1 MKRSLTFV
9 CLLASGLG
17 MTAVA
22 QTSPAPASTSTAPA
36 TMAPAGPAKIAI
48 IAFQPAVAGTNEGQR
63 NFGQLKTKFEPRQ
76 SQLKAQSD
84 EIESLKTAL
93 KSQGDKLSEQER
105 AARTKSIDDR
115 EKSLQR
121 SAEDA
126 QNDAQTEAGEM
137 YQQLA
142 QKVYEVLQAYAQQ
155 NGYTM
160 VVDISTQQSPIL
172 WANQS
177 ADITAAVVQA
187 YNAKS
192 GVPPPPAS
200 TGSGTGTGT
209 APATR
214 PAGTTNHAP
223 AAAAPRPT
231 TPKPTTPK

>member
-17 MTAVA
+17 MTALA
-22 QTSPAPASTSTAPA
+22 QTSPAPTTAASATAPA
-36 TMAPAGPAKIAI
+36 APAGPPKIAI

-63 NFGQLKTKFEPRQ
+63 NFGQLKTKFEPKQ
-76 SQLKAQSD
+76 SQLKTQSD
-84 EIESLKTAL
+84 EIEGLKTAL
-93 KSQGDKLSEQER
+93 KSQSDKLSDQER
-105 AARTKSIDDR
+105 AARTKSIDDK

-126 QNDAQTEAGEM
+126 QNDFQTEAGEM

-142 QKVYEVLQAYAQQ
+142 QKVYDVLQNYAQQ
-155 NGYTM
+155 NAYTL

-177 ADITAAVVQA
+177 SDITAAVVQA

-192 GVPPPPAS
+192 GVAAPPPGA
-200 TGSGTGTGT
+200 GGAT
-209 APATR
+209 APRA
-214 PAGTTNHAP
+214 PGTTNHPPVAAP
-223 AAAAPRPT
+223 RPKAPRPT
-231 TPKPTTPK
+231 TPK